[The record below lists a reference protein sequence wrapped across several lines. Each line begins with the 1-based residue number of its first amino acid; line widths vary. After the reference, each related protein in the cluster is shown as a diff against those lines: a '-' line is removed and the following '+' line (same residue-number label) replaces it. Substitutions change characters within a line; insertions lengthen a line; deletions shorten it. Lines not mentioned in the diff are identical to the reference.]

1 MSTRDAAVPAG
12 GMIGTERTLTYV
24 SALNEALREEMR
36 RDPEVF
42 VIGEDVAV
50 WGGGGVYGVTKGLVE
65 EFGSERVRDTPISEE
80 AIVGMAVG
88 AAIVGMR
95 PVAEIMYSDFLTLAM
110 DPIVNQAA
118 KLRYMF
124 GGQVSVPLVVRS
136 NSGAPG
142 GKAAQHSQSLEAWF
156 MHVPGLKV
164 VTPATPY
171 DAKGLLKAA
180 IRDPNPVLFLEH
192 KRLYQT
198 TGVVPEG
205 EYLLPIGKADIKRV
219 GRDVTIVSNH
229 TMVLKSLEAAE
240 LLAASGIEAEVIDVR
255 TLKPLDMTT
264 ILDSVRRTSRLVVA
278 HESNVF
284 AGWGAEVV
292 AKVAELGFSSLD
304 APILRV
310 GAKDSPI
317 PYSEPL
323 EAAILPSTDDIV
335 AAARS
340 VFEFSF

>member
-1 MSTRDAAVPAG
+1 MHEASVLGAGPAQATRT
-12 GMIGTERTLTYV
+12 ITYV

-36 RDPEVF
+36 RDPRVF
-42 VIGEDVAV
+42 CIGQDIAV
-50 WGGGGVYGVTKGLVE
+50 WGGGGVYGVTKGLVD

-80 AIVGMAVG
+80 AIIGMSVG
-88 AAIVGMR
+88 AAVAGMR
-95 PVAEIMYSDFLTLAM
+95 PVAEIMYSDFLALAM
-110 DPIVNQAA
+110 DPLVNQAA

-124 GGQVSVPLVVRS
+124 GGQATVPLVVRS

-156 MHVPGLKV
+156 MHVPGLKL

-198 TGVVPEG
+198 KGTVPEG
-205 EYLLPIGKADIKRV
+205 EYVIPLGQADIKRA
-219 GRDVTIVSNH
+219 GRDLTIVANQ
-229 TMVLKSLEAAE
+229 TMVFNSLAAAE
-240 LLAASGIEAEVIDVR
+240 ALASSGIEAEIVDVR
-255 TLKPLDMTT
+255 CLKPLDMAT
-264 ILDSVRRTSRLVVA
+264 ILESVRRTSRLVIA
-278 HESNVF
+278 HEANVF
-284 AGWGAEVV
+284 AGWGAEVA
-292 AKVAELGFSSLD
+292 AKVAEAGFDSLD

-323 EAAILPSTDDIV
+323 ETAILPSTEDII

-340 VFEFSF
+340 AFEFSF